1 MEDHTQLLVRT
12 SQLYYEDGLNQ
23 SEIADILNVSRPTV
37 SRLLEE
43 AKREGVVEIIVHDPI
58 RKNAELSN
66 RLRKALALKDA
77 IVISG
82 DYDYEKSLERCC
94 EATIQLLSTLIK
106 NGQTLGITWGSVP
119 SQICKMIKEESF
131 YNLNVVQM
139 VGCLGT
145 GNPDVDGLELAIHL
159 SKKLG
164 GTYSNIYAP
173 IYVGSKEV
181 RDYLIREPQIAATL
195 KKAMNTDLIF
205 MGIGTL
211 DANTTIQ
218 RAGYW
223 SDADREDLISRGAI
237 GHILG
242 RPYDISGNPV
252 QQPNCYIVGAPL
264 DACRNAGDCIGV
276 AVSAHRAVATIGA
289 VRGGYISTL
298 VADERL
304 AHAVLEYLENEY
316 C

>member
-66 RLRKALALKDA
+66 KLRRILGLKDA
-77 IVISG
+77 IVVSG
-82 DYDYEKSLERCC
+82 NYDSEKSLERCC
-94 EATIQLLSTLIK
+94 EATIQLLSTMIK
-106 NGQTLGITWGSVP
+106 NGQTLGTSWGSVP
-119 SQICKMIKEESF
+119 YKICQMLDKEEF

-159 SKKLG
+159 SRKLG

-173 IYVGSKEV
+173 IYVGSEEV
-181 RDYLIREPQIAATL
+181 RDYLVREPQIASTL
-195 KKAMNTDLIF
+195 KKAMNTDLTF
-205 MGIGTL
+205 MGIGSM
-211 DANTTIQ
+211 DASTTIQ

-223 SDADREDLISRGAI
+223 SDEDREDLISRGAV
-237 GHILG
+237 GHLLG

-252 QQPNCYIVGAPL
+252 MQQNCYIVGAPL
-264 DACRNAGDCIGV
+264 EACRNASDSIGV
-276 AVSAHRAVATIGA
+276 AVSADRALATIGA
-289 VRGGYISTL
+289 ANGGYITTL
-298 VADERL
+298 VADEPL
-304 AHAVLEYLENEY
+304 ARAVLDYY
-316 C
+316 HTK